1 MQLVENKTKLK
12 HTKYGIGIY
21 KGKHSETGIIVEF
34 PGHGEKHLFTTAFH
48 NGFLEVIEEPK
59 PEAKAIT
66 PQSVGNSATTGV
78 IQFDTSETRI
88 GDQNIL
94 ESYKSNQTLIFNE
107 SYTIIGNVMEAKKI
121 HACYNLT
128 VVGDLRVQEIEIK
141 GSLTVLGNLYA
152 SQVLCQND
160 LCCKGKIEIDKGEI
174 GGDIIAEALTS
185 KELYCGG
192 NAIVQ
197 TTIDI
202 ENSTTEKAMIAG
214 EGIIGAGDFTAQNA
228 IAVEYFEYSGDVKG
242 KVLELDTETTFGEK
256 ELQADLDECSFAKL
270 MDCAKTVLHREI
282 FVAGEEDEETL
293 LDFLHNVGAEA
304 DVNVQEWYDIFNR
317 VINISYQDSIENFR
331 DYLILFYAQ
340 KILPKEIQNY
350 ETVEHIFEKPFE
362 DAQAEGIELPFTV
375 SDIKEFEITLKIVL
389 LYYDELGYS
398 KDELLDKMFQSIGIK
413 YSTVG
418 SFFV

>member
-1 MQLVENKTKLK
+1 MQLIENKTKLK

-21 KGKHSETGIIVEF
+21 KGKYSETSITVDF
-34 PGHGEKHLFTTAFH
+34 PGFGEKHLSKTAFH
-48 NGFLEVIEEPK
+48 NGLLEVIEEPK
-59 PEAKAIT
+59 PEEKVIA
-66 PQSVGNSATTGV
+66 PQGVGNSATTGV

-94 ESYKSNQTLIFNE
+94 ESYESNQTLVFNE

-128 VVGDLRVQEIEIK
+128 VVGDLRVQEIEVK
-141 GSLTVLGNLYA
+141 GSLTVLGNIYA
-152 SQVLCQND
+152 SQVVCQND
-160 LCCKGKIEIDKGEI
+160 LCCKGKIEIDKGDI

-185 KELYCGG
+185 KDLYCGG

-202 ENSTTEKAMIAG
+202 EKSTTEKAMIAG
-214 EGIIGAGDFTAQNA
+214 EGIIGAGDFSAQNA

-270 MDCAKTVLHREI
+270 MDCAKTVLNREI
-282 FVAGEEDEETL
+282 LVAGEEDEETL

-340 KILPKEIQNY
+340 KILPKEIQGY

-375 SDIKEFEITLKIVL
+375 SDIKEFEITLRIVL